1 MSLSSKLLSII
12 KSKTDL
18 TEIEIKRDKSKLI
31 YFTNAEFEQ
40 LNKMLTQGEYQNMN
54 DMIRGILLNNQY
66 KIITLDFDERIQ
78 RNILIEE
85 ARRIGNNFNQL
96 LKHFN
101 QKKMD
106 HFTKE
111 EISILNTNIIQIK
124 TVYDK
129 IEQKISS

>member
-1 MSLSSKLLSII
+1 MNNFK
-12 KSKTDL
+12 KGGRP
-18 TEIEIKRDKSKLI
+18 EIEIKRDKSKLI

-111 EISILNTNIIQIK
+111 EISILNTNIILIK

>member
-1 MSLSSKLLSII
+1 MNNFK
-12 KSKTDL
+12 KGGRP
-18 TEIEIKRDKSKLI
+18 EIEIKRDKSKLI

>member
-1 MSLSSKLLSII
+1 MNNFK
-12 KSKTDL
+12 KGGRP
-18 TEIEIKRDKSKLI
+18 EIEIKRDKSKLI

-66 KIITLDFDERIQ
+66 KIIALDFDERIQ

-85 ARRIGNNFNQL
+85 ARRIGNNFNKL

>member
-1 MSLSSKLLSII
+1 MNSSFK
-12 KSKTDL
+12 KGGRP
-18 TEIEIKRDKSKLI
+18 EIEIKRDKSKLI

>member
-1 MSLSSKLLSII
+1 MNNFK
-12 KSKTDL
+12 KGGRP
-18 TEIEIKRDKSKLI
+18 EIEIKRDKSKLI

-66 KIITLDFDERIQ
+66 KIIALDFDERIQ

-106 HFTKE
+106 YFTKE

>member
-1 MSLSSKLLSII
+1 MNNFK
-12 KSKTDL
+12 KGGRP
-18 TEIEIKRDKSKLI
+18 EIEIKRDKSKLI

-66 KIITLDFDERIQ
+66 KIITLDFDELIK

-85 ARRIGNNFNQL
+85 ARIIGNNFNQL

>member
-1 MSLSSKLLSII
+1 
-12 KSKTDL
+12 
-18 TEIEIKRDKSKLI
+18 
-31 YFTNAEFEQ
+31 
-40 LNKMLTQGEYQNMN
+40 MLTQGEYQTMS
-54 DMIRGILLNNQY
+54 DKSRGILLNNQY

-106 HFTKE
+106 YFTKE

>member
-1 MSLSSKLLSII
+1 MENYNKGGRPKSIEKRKIGKTIWFNDTEHQNLKNRLL
-12 KSKTDL
+12 
-18 TEIEIKRDKSKLI
+18 E
-31 YFTNAEFEQ
+31 
-40 LNKMLTQGEYQNMN
+40 GEYQTFN
-54 DMIRGILLNNQY
+54 DMARDILINNQY

-101 QKKMD
+101 QKKLD

-124 TVYDK
+124 TIYNK
-129 IEQKISS
+129 IEEKIFS

>member
-1 MSLSSKLLSII
+1 MNNFK
-12 KSKTDL
+12 KGGRP
-18 TEIEIKRDKSKLI
+18 EIEIKRDKSKLI

-106 HFTKE
+106 YCTKE

>member
-1 MSLSSKLLSII
+1 MNNFK
-12 KSKTDL
+12 KGGRP
-18 TEIEIKRDKSKLI
+18 EIEIKRDKSKLI

-101 QKKMD
+101 QKKLD

>member
-1 MSLSSKLLSII
+1 MNNFK
-12 KSKTDL
+12 KGGRP
-18 TEIEIKRDKSKLI
+18 EIEIKRDKSKLI

-129 IEQKISS
+129 IEQKIYS

>member
-1 MSLSSKLLSII
+1 MNNFK
-12 KSKTDL
+12 KGGRP
-18 TEIEIKRDKSKLI
+18 EIEIKRDKSKLI
-31 YFTNAEFEQ
+31 YFTNAGFEQ

>member
-1 MSLSSKLLSII
+1 MNNFK
-12 KSKTDL
+12 KGGRP
-18 TEIEIKRDKSKLI
+18 EIEIKRDKSKLI

-111 EISILNTNIIQIK
+111 EISILNTNIIQNK

>member
-1 MSLSSKLLSII
+1 MNNFK
-12 KSKTDL
+12 KGGRP
-18 TEIEIKRDKSKLI
+18 EIEIKRDKSKLI

-66 KIITLDFDERIQ
+66 KIIALDFDERIQ

>member
-1 MSLSSKLLSII
+1 MNNFK
-12 KSKTDL
+12 KGGRP
-18 TEIEIKRDKSKLI
+18 EIEIKRDKSKLI

-96 LKHFN
+96 LKHIN

>member
-1 MSLSSKLLSII
+1 MDNFK
-12 KSKTDL
+12 KGGRP
-18 TEIEIKRDKSKLI
+18 EIEIKRDKSKLI

>member
-1 MSLSSKLLSII
+1 MNNFK
-12 KSKTDL
+12 KGGRP
-18 TEIEIKRDKSKLI
+18 EIEIKRDKSKLI

-129 IEQKISS
+129 LEQKISS